1 MGELAAL
8 GSGGGP
14 SLARIPDDDDD
25 DDDATTVVSF
35 TYYSRR
41 ERLAL
46 TKCVYIEQCRKNHS
60 ILSVLSKSFS
70 PIRLLVSHAQVHTYI
85 QR

>member
-25 DDDATTVVSF
+25 DDDATTVVNF

-41 ERLAL
+41 ER
-46 TKCVYIEQCRKNHS
+46 E
-60 ILSVLSKSFS
+60 
-70 PIRLLVSHAQVHTYI
+70 
-85 QR
+85 

>member
-25 DDDATTVVSF
+25 DDATTVVSF

-41 ERLAL
+41 EREWL
-46 TKCVYIEQCRKNHS
+46 
-60 ILSVLSKSFS
+60 
-70 PIRLLVSHAQVHTYI
+70 
-85 QR
+85 